1 MRNRVLEI
9 VVLLMDS
16 VQDNDSWVSDIDDM
30 SLSLRNMGYTDQEIS
45 SAFNWLAD
53 RFHHAGDRF
62 FVNFSRVHS
71 TNRVLS
77 SQERLAW
84 TPDAYGFLLKLFNYG
99 LITNEQAEMI
109 IEQALLYSP
118 REVSVERVKR
128 IAASLMFTDLETLDE
143 IDADQPYT
151 RHDIN

>member
-9 VVLLMDS
+9 VVMLMDS
-16 VQDNDSWVSDIDDM
+16 VQENDTWISDIDDM
-30 SLSLRNMGYTDQEIS
+30 SSTLRSMGYTDQEIS
-45 SAFNWLAD
+45 SAFGWLAE

-62 FVNFSRVHS
+62 FVNFSRVQS
-71 TNRVLS
+71 TNRILS
-77 SQERLAW
+77 QHERLRW

-109 IEQALLYSP
+109 IEQALVYTP
-118 REVSVERVKR
+118 REVNVERVKR
-128 IAASLMFTDLETLDE
+128 IAAALMFADLDMLDDL
-143 IDADQPYT
+143 DADQPYE